1 MDEKAIKLVVAE
13 GCGYCEE
20 IKDMKLE
27 NVEIIDVETDEAR
40 KLLNIAE
47 GSIFVPAAFDS
58 DGNKCEIFIEDG
70 VVRFA
75 CDKIT
80 VIETGEEGIILENDK
95 EYKEDDFE
103 EEQ

>member
-1 MDEKAIKLVVAE
+1 MDEKAIRLVVAE

-20 IKDMKLE
+20 IKEMKLD

-47 GSIFVPAAFDS
+47 GSVFVPAAFDN
-58 DGNKCEIFIEDG
+58 DGKKCEIFIEDG
-70 VVRFA
+70 IVRFA

-80 VIETGEEGIILENDK
+80 VIETGEEGVVLENNKDYN
-95 EYKEDDFE
+95 EEDFE
-103 EEQ
+103 VQE